1 MDNVPLVSVHR
12 LQRHIPPVLDC
23 PGGLLP
29 GQPLEALL
37 PLEPVVLRVHMDPD
51 PLLAALVDGVIGQLL
66 DGVQGLAPAADK
78 RPQLLAFQNDLVASL
93 GVQIDLRPGGAAHML
108 QQSLQERNDL
118 PCLFIIAGLAQIHR
132 RGDRCGF
139 LHDRLLLRRGL
150 PSASGLGRL
159 LLASLRLPLLLDRG
173 GGDCLFHRRGLFC

>member
-1 MDNVPLVSVHR
+1 MTIASKKHDKKGTEPSSVPFFHILLTGLLRLIKSHDDPPVGIGTHRVSSHTRHILQRGMDNVPLVSVHR

-66 DGVQGLAPAADK
+66 DGVQGLAPASDK
-78 RPQLLAFQNDLVASL
+78 RPQLLAFQNDLVAS
-93 GVQIDLRPGGAAHML
+93 
-108 QQSLQERNDL
+108 
-118 PCLFIIAGLAQIHR
+118 
-132 RGDRCGF
+132 
-139 LHDRLLLRRGL
+139 
-150 PSASGLGRL
+150 
-159 LLASLRLPLLLDRG
+159 
-173 GGDCLFHRRGLFC
+173 